1 MSGYYGYAVNCP
13 CEYCDK
19 ERAREVADKAAAERA
34 AAETKEVHPVPT
46 SRLLTLEMV
55 LKGSPCY
62 EYRNR
67 FTERYGEN
75 GVEVT
80 VEKALSE
87 SNDWDWEWAGAILLT
102 RKAKAEFSRRSR
114 EADMAY
120 DEAMQP
126 YNNLL
131 NAAYDKYYAVREEAT
146 RTGEYLSL
154 SWEGRYEYLNKKTE
168 GIVTIPTAAQR
179 AANEIAA
186 KRRTDAR
193 ITAFAELFILDGP
206 AYAEEHKNDE
216 PFVNPYE
223 GEDDEYDENDE
234 NDYED

>member
-1 MSGYYGYAVNCP
+1 MSDYYGYIVDCP

-19 ERAREVADKAAAERA
+19 ERAREVADKALAAQA
-34 AAETKEVHPVPT
+34 AAETKEAHPVPT

-87 SNDWDWEWAGAILLT
+87 SDDWDWEWAGAVLLT

-114 EADMAY
+114 EADKAY
-120 DEAMQP
+120 NEAMQP
-126 YNNLL
+126 YYDLY
-131 NAAYDKYYAVREEAT
+131 NAAYDRYDDARDAAQVTA
-146 RTGEYLSL
+146 EYRAL
-154 SWEGRYEYLNKKTE
+154 SWNDRYDYLDKVSE
-168 GIVTIPTAAQR
+168 GILDIPR
-179 AANEIAA
+179 AALNAADSIAGPM
-186 KRRTDAR
+186 RRNAG
-193 ITAFAELFILDGP
+193 ITAFAELFILDGA

-223 GEDDEYDENDE
+223 GENYYKD
-234 NDYED
+234 

>member
-1 MSGYYGYAVNCP
+1 MSGYYGYIVDCP

-34 AAETKEVHPVPT
+34 AAETKEVHPIPT

-67 FTERYGEN
+67 FTEWYGKD
-75 GVEVT
+75 GVVVT

-87 SNDWDWEWAGAILLT
+87 SDDWDWEWAGAYLLT

-114 EADMAY
+114 EADKAY
-120 DEAMQP
+120 DEVMQP
-126 YNNLL
+126 YWGLY
-131 NAAYDKYYAVREEAT
+131 NAAYDKYYAARNAAQATEEYHA
-146 RTGEYLSL
+146 L
-154 SWEGRYEYLNKKTE
+154 SWNDRYAYLDKVSE
-168 GIVTIPTAAQR
+168 GILDIPCAAQN

-206 AYAEEHKNDE
+206 AYVEEHKDDA

-223 GEDDEYDENDE
+223 DEDDEYNENE
-234 NDYED
+234 DY